1 MRLRNKST
9 HVKIQTADGTITP
22 TLSLFYKNPCQHFNE
37 HDFIFINEIAMD
49 PWTHQVLA
57 SPNHPHTLRC
67 VLTRGR
73 VDAMEILS
81 NIEHRDS
88 IIECVGST
96 LAGLFEQMVE
106 KLKIPN
112 VPTQS

>member
-1 MRLRNKST
+1 
-9 HVKIQTADGTITP
+9 
-22 TLSLFYKNPCQHFNE
+22 
-37 HDFIFINEIAMD
+37 MD
-49 PWTHQVLA
+49 PWTHKVLA

-67 VLTRGR
+67 VLTGPRGER